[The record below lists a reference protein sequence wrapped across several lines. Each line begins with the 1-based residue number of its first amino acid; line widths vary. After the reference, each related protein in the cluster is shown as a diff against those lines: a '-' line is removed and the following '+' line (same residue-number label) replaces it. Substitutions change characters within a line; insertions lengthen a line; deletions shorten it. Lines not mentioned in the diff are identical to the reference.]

1 MKFVPHIPTLQIIYN
16 LHSINQVLTVLMA
29 FTAFIGIHHVRDDI
43 SELIVLFD
51 VELKK
56 RKVNNIKKIKIWYS

>member
-1 MKFVPHIPTLQIIYN
+1 
-16 LHSINQVLTVLMA
+16 MA